1 MDEVSPYKYLTTGNK
16 KIYDD
21 YVRKNLKNVLYESK
35 KLGFNESV
43 WNSSRMDD
51 TLASIR
57 KNGYDPSKMC
67 ICVDENNIVLDGQ
80 HRACCILY
88 IYGKDYE
95 IDVCR
100 VYKKK

>member
-51 TLASIR
+51 TLSFLSI
-57 KNGYDPSKMC
+57 P
-67 ICVDENNIVLDGQ
+67 EIVN
-80 HRACCILY
+80 A
-88 IYGKDYE
+88 KATF
-95 IDVCR
+95 
-100 VYKKK
+100 